1 MALREGGN
9 EGERKFM
16 SLPAFAAEIGWDFT
30 PDPTEDTATK
40 IDKAMRLA
48 KLFNTHLSKINP
60 GSAAINEALN
70 EKTTADEYPQDT
82 LF

>member
-16 SLPAFAAEIGWDFT
+16 SLPAFAAEIGWDLT
-30 PDPTEDTATK
+30 PDPTEDTDTK
-40 IDKAMRLA
+40 TKKAMRLGD
-48 KLFNTHLSKINP
+48 LFNAHLGIINP
-60 GSAAINEALN
+60 GSAAINGALN